1 MRSEPTTATRPP
13 LRDHERRDASPGWIF
28 GIVLFLLVSGLI
40 IHGMIA
46 AFLSVLK
53 RGTTSTDAWQPGRHT
68 AINAPALP
76 AFPKLQLSPPMDL
89 QAFHAREEQE
99 LESYG
104 WVNRTSGVV
113 RIPIERAM
121 DLVLQQGLPTRTATN
136 ENKTGPSSYQLMQQR
151 PDQRDR

>member
-1 MRSEPTTATRPP
+1 MRARAP

-40 IHGMIA
+40 IHGIVA

-53 RGTTSTDAWQPGRHT
+53 RGATTTDAWRPGLHPG
-68 AINAPALP
+68 INAPALP

-89 QAFHAREEQE
+89 QAFRAREEQE
-99 LESYG
+99 LTNYG
-104 WVNRTSGVV
+104 WVNRSSGVV

-121 DLVLQQGLPTRTATN
+121 DLVLQQGLPNRTATN
-136 ENKTGPSSYQLMQQR
+136 QSKTGPSTLQLMQQR